1 MGLKRPGTVTGA
13 SGTAYWARRPL
24 GRLLREDLACRPPA
38 ALQHPAA
45 LWKGG
50 ALRVTCSHQCILM
63 CVAIYYTRKCA
74 DCQSIYFAT
83 RCIHKMKRIH
93 HAPPALA
100 AAGRLRYIYIVR
112 QTTRNEGYPM
122 KIEEISAR
130 LAGLAVFRG
139 LLEDPVLAAYSALI
153 RALAEGA
160 GRLAVCEAAGT

>member
-1 MGLKRPGTVTGA
+1 
-13 SGTAYWARRPL
+13 
-24 GRLLREDLACRPPA
+24 
-38 ALQHPAA
+38 
-45 LWKGG
+45 
-50 ALRVTCSHQCILM
+50 M

-160 GRLAVCEAAGT
+160 GRLAVCEAAGTFEAGLFAADTDDLSDYIASAVLECENICARRAARGALSPALEK